1 MNQVQRKSLLK
12 RGYTITER
20 IGDGEFGAILMVRS
34 IRHDRRMIIKDD
46 TLMDYYNA
54 VDHMP
59 EPLAY
64 GWFAQLY
71 SALEFVHSKGSTHR
85 DVKLDNEP
93 LDRQRCIRLAD
104 VCVATERPSCAP
116 AGATPAIKTNRC
128 RAAARCTRRRNY
140 WTRT

>member
-1 MNQVQRKSLLK
+1 MLLSFAL
-12 RGYTITER
+12 TA
-20 IGDGEFGAILMVRS
+20 DGNHMYLHNTCAQLTNRPRALLRRLYMVM
-34 IRHDRRMIIKDD
+34 DYFQDD